1 MSAAVATGVENRKE
15 LTKDYLKNTQ
25 GQSTEGWSSSVDG
38 DMVSPS
44 SEHCPTMSDGT
55 QIGYFDRSW
64 DDGVSGV
71 SYSQTTLKKLPA
83 GGSFRLALMSRGSA
97 KLTSFRLVVTR
108 VNPSTDSSDNASG
121 VRRRSLDSDDESGNE
136 TTTTG
141 ATGDSSS
148 DSNTTTL
155 AETELMHVGANGG
168 DYGEGW
174 NENYVDF
181 DTPDGEGSEVTV
193 SVEVSGD
200 SGAWASFTNARLTQ
214 TKATVTGIEDVTV
227 DSDSN
232 FVIDL
237 DNATI
242 YDLYGRR
249 VKNPA
254 PGIYVVNGRKV
265 VVK

>member
-1 MSAAVATGVENRKE
+1 
-15 LTKDYLKNTQ
+15 
-25 GQSTEGWSSSVDG
+25 
-38 DMVSPS
+38 
-44 SEHCPTMSDGT
+44 MSDGT
-55 QIGYFDRSW
+55 QIGYFDRYW
-64 DDGVSGV
+64 DSGVSGV

-97 KLTSFRLVVTR
+97 NLGTFKLVVTR
-108 VNPSTDSSDNASG
+108 VNSSTDSNNNASG
-121 VRRRSLDSDDESGNE
+121 VRRRSLDSDEDNVSDN
-136 TTTTG
+136 TINSNNDSDN
-141 ATGDSSS
+141 GDSSS
-148 DSNTTTL
+148 DSDSSTTL
-155 AETELMHVGANGG
+155 AETELMHVGADGG

-249 VKNPA
+249 VKNPT